1 MALRRLALKLN
12 RWRDFLE
19 RGCALDPEAERELRL
34 SDLELAIRLGE
45 WEGVD
50 APLQAA
56 VDEAAAAGDRAA
68 TLRARGALATLAQ
81 ERRERPPH
89 AQRLPGARR
98 RAPPPPRPRVSD

>member
-68 TLRARGALATLAQ
+68 TLRARGAPATPAQ
-81 ERRERPPH
+81 ERAGAPPARGGH
-89 AQRLPGARR
+89 RGARR
-98 RAPPPPRPRVSD
+98 RRAAPPAP